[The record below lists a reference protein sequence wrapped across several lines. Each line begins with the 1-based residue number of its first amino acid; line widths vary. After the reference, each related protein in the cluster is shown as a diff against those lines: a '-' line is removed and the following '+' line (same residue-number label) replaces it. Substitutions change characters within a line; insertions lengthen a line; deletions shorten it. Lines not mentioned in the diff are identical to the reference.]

1 MGELLL
7 GVDAGQTV
15 TKALLFD
22 PAGREV
28 ARGRATVPLSSPRP
42 HWVERDMD
50 EVWHAAR
57 RAIRDCL
64 GAAGEGAARSVAAVG
79 LSGHGDGVYPVDG
92 RLRPVRT
99 AILALDTRA
108 EPLLDRW
115 RDTPLWAAALDLSG
129 QVPFAGSPAALLPWL
144 ARHDPGA
151 LRRSRW
157 LMFCKDWLRLKLT
170 GTPAT
175 DPTDASASFTD
186 VRTRAYSPE
195 LLELY
200 GVGELAG
207 KLPPVL
213 ASDALAGAV
222 TPEAAA
228 ATGLTAGTPV
238 VTGAHDVDAA
248 ALGVGLLDL
257 GQLCLVAGTFSV
269 NQVISDRVVLDPRW
283 QVRAF
288 VRPEQW
294 MIMSTSPSSVAN
306 LEWFLRV
313 MGVAAGAGESV
324 HDVIAREVAA
334 HLGGPSEILFH
345 PFLYGSPYGQPT
357 SGTFLGMRGWHT
369 RGHVLRALLEGVVL
383 NHRWHVDAL
392 CSTLPVSGPV
402 RLTGG
407 AARGEIWSQM
417 FADALAR
424 PVEITD
430 VEESAARGAAL
441 LAATAIGLLD
451 GLDDPRARVRV
462 GRRYE
467 PDEGRVAVLEEAY
480 QAYLGALEA
489 LGPTW
494 SRLATD

>member
-1 MGELLL
+1 MRELLL
-7 GVDAGQTV
+7 GIDAGQTV

-22 PAGREV
+22 ATGHEV
-28 ARGRATVPLSSPRP
+28 ARGSATVPLSSPRP

-57 RAIRDCL
+57 LAIRDCL
-64 GAAGEGAARSVAAVG
+64 EAAGEEAGRAVAAVG

-108 EPLLDRW
+108 EPLLEDW
-115 RDTPLWAAALDLSG
+115 RDTPLWERALYRSG

-144 ARHDPGA
+144 VRHDPDA
-151 LRRSRW
+151 VRRSRW
-157 LMFCKDWLRLKLT
+157 LLFCKDWLRLKLT
-170 GTPAT
+170 GTPTT

-200 GVGELAG
+200 GVSDLAG

-213 ASDALAGAV
+213 ASDALAGTV

-248 ALGVGLLDL
+248 SIGVGRLDPGEL
-257 GQLCLVAGTFSV
+257 SLVAGTFSV

-283 QVRAF
+283 QVRGF
-288 VRPEQW
+288 VRPDQW

-313 MGVAAGAGESV
+313 MGVTTGAGERV
-324 HDVIAREVAA
+324 HDVIAREVAT
-334 HLGGPSEILFH
+334 HLGGPSEMVFH
-345 PFLYGSPYGQPT
+345 PFLYGSPHGRPT

-392 CSTLPVSGPV
+392 CSTLPVTGPV

-407 AARGEIWSQM
+407 AARSEIWSQM

-430 VEESAARGAAL
+430 VAESAARGAAL
-441 LAATAIGLLD
+441 LAATAVGLLD
-451 GLDDPRARVRV
+451 GLDDPRARVAV
-462 GRRYE
+462 SRRHE

-480 QAYLGALEA
+480 QVYLGALEA

-494 SRLATD
+494 SRLAAD